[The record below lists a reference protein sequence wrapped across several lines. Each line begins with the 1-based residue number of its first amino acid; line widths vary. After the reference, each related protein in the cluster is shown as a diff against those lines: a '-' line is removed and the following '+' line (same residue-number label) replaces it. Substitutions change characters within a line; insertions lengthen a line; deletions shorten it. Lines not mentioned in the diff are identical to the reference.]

1 MGRASAEFSTSGHG
15 TPTRHRRRG
24 VRLRPRRRRSP
35 TPTSIDATTQDLI
48 ASSSAASVSQQLPS
62 YLPYP
67 DPDDAIAAGSY
78 VAAAPLPVF
87 RGDAGECPDAHLAR
101 FDRVRRANGAA
112 TPSAAARIFP
122 ASLDGDAALW
132 YDLAA
137 SGAGAGA
144 EDEDAPPPPP
154 PWHAVRA
161 AFLDFFRAPG
171 AAERARGELAALRQ
185 GAGEAVNRYHLRMQG
200 ILRRCGELGA
210 DIPGGDASL
219 RDAFVGGLRAEFQDW
234 VAPQRPAA
242 LDEAVALALSWERA
256 ESVHEARRAAKAA
269 AAGAAV
275 DRCSFCCEEGHEEAR
290 CEVRTGMRELWRRS
304 SSGVG
309 RGGGGAVAVNGEQGE
324 GDGGGGSMALA
335 RLGSA
340 VSTRSTQC
348 QCRKHQCAKKPVAAA
363 SEVAGG
369 GDMDGVVWD
378 D

>member
-1 MGRASAEFSTSGHG
+1 MGRASADFSTSGHG
-15 TPTRHRRRG
+15 TPSRRRWRG

-48 ASSSAASVSQQLPS
+48 PSSSAASVSQQLPS

-67 DPDDAIAAGSY
+67 DSDDATAGSY

-137 SGAGAGA
+137 SGAGASDDA
-144 EDEDAPPPPP
+144 EEDVPPPP
-154 PWHAVRA
+154 PWRAVRA

-185 GAGEAVNRYHLRMQG
+185 CPGEAVNRYHLRLQG
-200 ILRRCGELGA
+200 ILRRCADLGA

-219 RDAFVGGLRAEFQDW
+219 RDAFVGGLRAEFRDW
-234 VAPQRPAA
+234 VAPQRPGA

-269 AAGAAV
+269 AADCAAV
-275 DRCSFCCEEGHEEAR
+275 GRCSFCGTEGHEEAR
-290 CEVRTGMRELWRRS
+290 CEVRTRMKELWRRS
-304 SSGVG
+304 SSSG
-309 RGGGGAVAVNGEQGE
+309 RGGGGVVGMDEEQDE
-324 GDGGGGSMALA
+324 GGGGGSMMLA

-348 QCRKHQCAKKPVAAA
+348 QCRKHQCAKKPVSA

-369 GDMDGVVWD
+369 GGMDGVVWD
-378 D
+378 N

>member
-1 MGRASAEFSTSGHG
+1 MGRATADFSTSGHG
-15 TPTRHRRRG
+15 TPSRRRQRG
-24 VRLRPRRRRSP
+24 VRLRPRRRRSL
-35 TPTSIDATTQDLI
+35 TPTSIDATTQELVT
-48 ASSSAASVSQQLPS
+48 SSSAASVSQQLPS

-67 DPDDAIAAGSY
+67 DPDDATAVSY

-112 TPSAAARIFP
+112 TLSAAARIFP

-137 SGAGAGA
+137 SGAGAG
-144 EDEDAPPPPP
+144 EDAEEDVLPPP
-154 PWHAVRA
+154 PWRAVRA
-161 AFLDFFRAPG
+161 AFLDFFRPPG

-185 GAGEAVNRYHLRMQG
+185 GPGEAVNRYHLRLQG
-200 ILRRCGELGA
+200 ILRRCADLGS

-219 RDAFVGGLRAEFQDW
+219 RDAFVGGLRAEFKDW

-269 AAGAAV
+269 AAAAADCAAV
-275 DRCSFCCEEGHEEAR
+275 GRCSFCGGEGHEEER
-290 CEVRTGMRELWRRS
+290 CEVRTKMRELWRRS
-304 SSGVG
+304 SSG
-309 RGGGGAVAVNGEQGE
+309 RDGGGVLGMDGEQDE
-324 GDGGGGSMALA
+324 GGGGGSMMLA

-348 QCRKHQCAKKPVAAA
+348 QCRKHQCAKKPVAA

-378 D
+378 N

>member
-1 MGRASAEFSTSGHG
+1 MGRATADFSTSGHG
-15 TPTRHRRRG
+15 TPSRRRQRG
-24 VRLRPRRRRSP
+24 VRLRPRRRRSL
-35 TPTSIDATTQDLI
+35 TPTSIDATTQELI
-48 ASSSAASVSQQLPS
+48 TSSSAASVSQQLPS

-67 DPDDAIAAGSY
+67 DPDDATAVSY

-137 SGAGAGA
+137 SGAGAG
-144 EDEDAPPPPP
+144 EDAEEDVLPPP
-154 PWHAVRA
+154 PWRAVRA

-200 ILRRCGELGA
+200 ILRRCADLGA
-210 DIPGGDASL
+210 YIPGGDASL
-219 RDAFVGGLRAEFQDW
+219 RDAFVGGLRAEYRDW

-269 AAGAAV
+269 AAAADCAAV
-275 DRCSFCCEEGHEEAR
+275 GRCSFCGGEGHEEER
-290 CEVRTGMRELWRRS
+290 CEVRTKMRELWRRS
-304 SSGVG
+304 SSG
-309 RGGGGAVAVNGEQGE
+309 RDGGGVLGMDGEQDE
-324 GDGGGGSMALA
+324 GGGGGSMMLA

-348 QCRKHQCAKKPVAAA
+348 QCRKHQCAKKPVAA

-378 D
+378 N